1 MPSDY
6 ATGFGHVTILTLDD
20 DPSMRAAVGSTLR
33 AAGCRNVIQ
42 VGNGPDALEIIA
54 SRPVDLV
61 LCDCQMAPMDGL
73 TFLARLRITRA
84 GAGMPVIMLTASSD
98 EEEAWRAR
106 ELKVAAWLVKP
117 VTPNA
122 LAAQVAA
129 ALGMAAPQVAA
140 DALASLASA
149 YEARLPEEIGRLA
162 RMARE
167 VQAGTLDAAPG
178 LEELI
183 RALHTVKGQAG
194 TLGYPLLGRIAGW
207 LHDMV
212 RRLLRHPAAT
222 APLLPEAIKVLHV
235 GAGTMS
241 LVAERKLRGEGGET
255 GARILAQLGGV
266 VSALCARLDES
277 VLAEEA
283 AQRARRDRDA
293 DRRAEADADRW
304 LLDRRIN
311 LDPVAGRV
319 GT

>member
-20 DPSMRAAVGSTLR
+20 DATMRAAVGSTLR

-54 SRPVDLV
+54 GRSVDLV

-73 TFLARLRITRA
+73 AFLERLRITRA

-117 VTPNA
+117 VTPA
-122 LAAQVAA
+122 TLAAQVAA
-129 ALGMAAPQVAA
+129 ALGMAAPHVAA

-167 VQAGTLDAAPG
+167 VQAGTLGAAPG

-222 APLLPEAIKVLHV
+222 APLLAEAIKVLHV

-241 LVAERKLRGEGGET
+241 LVAERKLRGEGGEA

-266 VSALCARLDES
+266 VSALCGRLDEA
-277 VLAEEA
+277 VLAEER
-283 AQRARRDRDA
+283 AQRDRRDRAA
-293 DRRAEADADRW
+293 DRRAEAEADRW
-304 LLDRRIN
+304 LLERRIN
-311 LDPVAGRV
+311 LDTLTGRAGA
-319 GT
+319 